1 MINNVAIDSQWD
13 IQSDINNIL
22 PFYENLLYFSITAY
36 YRWNSILY
44 LFFNFQ
50 RSLQSPELHLYEQ
63 VLSGPFELNKY
74 NLVITNEKLGHGQFG
89 MVKKG
94 YVKQDRDHKIPVAVK
109 SLKGEHPDGNRLT
122 DTTQLPRLQRAIV

>member
-1 MINNVAIDSQWD
+1 MKFHTLSFLD
-13 IQSDINNIL
+13 
-22 PFYENLLYFSITAY
+22 
-36 YRWNSILY
+36 
-44 LFFNFQ
+44 FQ

-94 YVKQDRDHKIPVAVK
+94 YVKQDSDHKIPVAVK
-109 SLKGEHPDGNRLT
+109 SLKGEHHDGNRPT
-122 DTTQLPRLQRAIV
+122 DTTQLPQLQRAIV

>member
-1 MINNVAIDSQWD
+1 MTIFSGIVKATF
-13 IQSDINNIL
+13 NIL
-22 PFYENLLYFSITAY
+22 PSDMDLLYFS
-36 YRWNSILY
+36 NIL
-44 LFFNFQ
+44 LIFVKFHTLSFLDFQ

-109 SLKGEHPDGNRLT
+109 SLKGEHHDGNRPT
-122 DTTQLPRLQRAIV
+122 DITQLPQLQRAIV

>member
-1 MINNVAIDSQWD
+1 MKFHTLSFLD
-13 IQSDINNIL
+13 
-22 PFYENLLYFSITAY
+22 
-36 YRWNSILY
+36 
-44 LFFNFQ
+44 FQ

-109 SLKGEHPDGNRLT
+109 SLKGEHHDGNRPT
-122 DTTQLPRLQRAIV
+122 DTTQLPQLQRAIV